1 MADELMLEIVTPEK
15 MAFSGSIE
23 EVTLPGTEGEFGV
36 LSGHAALLS
45 SVDIGELSFTKDN
58 KKTYYAVNTG
68 YAEVSY
74 AEVTGSKVTVLVE
87 TAERSDLIDKE
98 RARRAKENAEG
109 KLAKLSKDDV
119 EFESARIALI
129 RAMTRINVSEKL

>member
-15 MAFSGSIE
+15 MAFSGNIE

-36 LSGHAALLS
+36 LWGHAALLS
-45 SVDIGELSFTKDN
+45 SIDIGEMSFTKDH

-68 YAEVSY
+68 Y

-98 RARRAKENAEG
+98 RARRAKEKAEG

-119 EFESARIALI
+119 EFESARIAMI
-129 RAMTRINVSEKL
+129 RAITRINVSEK

>member
-15 MAFSGSIE
+15 MTFSGSIE

-36 LSGHAALLS
+36 LWGHAALLS

-68 YAEVSY
+68 Y